1 MIRLPVLTLWRIIEM
16 MIDADD
22 RKVLGQWF
30 VLLVAAIIV
39 LVVAAGALGFALSV
53 FEATRRL

>member
-1 MIRLPVLTLWRIIEM
+1 MDA

-22 RKVLGQWF
+22 RKVLAQWF

-39 LVVAAGALGFALSV
+39 LIVAAGALGFAFSI

>member
-1 MIRLPVLTLWRIIEM
+1 M

-39 LVVAAGALGFALSV
+39 LIVAAGALGFALSI